1 MSVVKVNFSFYQQE
15 TATFPDPSDKRAV
28 RFLLESQQELG
39 AFVTHIRGFLDSS
52 GRVVRL
58 QEGDGARVREL
69 IRFCA
74 QYGHTRSRRL
84 SSEYQGY
91 KAGGSKSK
99 RGTEQRLARWV
110 ARIWSYFM
118 DGEPTTC
125 LSCRN
130 EKLKSKH
137 EGIKTN
143 KPRAAQSG
151 WLTKKYFR

>member
-1 MSVVKVNFSFYQQE
+1 M
-15 TATFPDPSDKRAV
+15 

-58 QEGDGARVREL
+58 QEGDGARVQEL

-91 KAGGSKSK
+91 KAGGS
-99 RGTEQRLARWV
+99 RGKGGAQQKLARWV
-110 ARIWSYFM
+110 ASHFM
-118 DGEPTTC
+118 YGDPTT
-125 LSCRN
+125 
-130 EKLKSKH
+130 
-137 EGIKTN
+137 
-143 KPRAAQSG
+143 
-151 WLTKKYFR
+151 

>member
-1 MSVVKVNFSFYQQE
+1 M
-15 TATFPDPSDKRAV
+15 

-91 KAGGSKSK
+91 KAGGSRSQ
-99 RGTEQRLARWV
+99 RGAEQKLARWV

>member
-1 MSVVKVNFSFYQQE
+1 M
-15 TATFPDPSDKRAV
+15 

-39 AFVTHIRGFLDSS
+39 AFVTHIRGFLDSA

-91 KAGGSKSK
+91 KAGGSRGK
-99 RGTEQRLARWV
+99 RGAEQKLARCV
-110 ARIWSYFM
+110 PSKLSYFM
-118 DGEPTTC
+118 DGEPTTWFII
-125 LSCRN
+125 
-130 EKLKSKH
+130 
-137 EGIKTN
+137 G
-143 KPRAAQSG
+143 
-151 WLTKKYFR
+151 TKR

>member
-1 MSVVKVNFSFYQQE
+1 M
-15 TATFPDPSDKRAV
+15 

-99 RGTEQRLARWV
+99 RGGTEQRLARWV

-118 DGEPTTC
+118 DGEPTT
-125 LSCRN
+125 
-130 EKLKSKH
+130 
-137 EGIKTN
+137 
-143 KPRAAQSG
+143 
-151 WLTKKYFR
+151 

>member
-1 MSVVKVNFSFYQQE
+1 M
-15 TATFPDPSDKRAV
+15 

-91 KAGGSKSK
+91 KAGGS
-99 RGTEQRLARWV
+99 RGRAEQKLARWV
-110 ARIWSYFM
+110 ASKLSYIFY
-118 DGEPTTC
+118 GWGAYNLVYLVGT
-125 LSCRN
+125 
-130 EKLKSKH
+130 KS
-137 EGIKTN
+137 
-143 KPRAAQSG
+143 
-151 WLTKKYFR
+151 

>member
-1 MSVVKVNFSFYQQE
+1 M
-15 TATFPDPSDKRAV
+15 

-91 KAGGSKSK
+91 KAGGSKSQRVTIWELVPCRAIVQ
-99 RGTEQRLARWV
+99 RGREQNTSTIR
-110 ARIWSYFM
+110 S
-118 DGEPTTC
+118 
-125 LSCRN
+125 
-130 EKLKSKH
+130 
-137 EGIKTN
+137 
-143 KPRAAQSG
+143 AQ
-151 WLTKKYFR
+151 

>member
-1 MSVVKVNFSFYQQE
+1 M
-15 TATFPDPSDKRAV
+15 

-99 RGTEQRLARWV
+99 RGTDQRLARWV
-110 ARIWSYFM
+110 ASKLSYFM